1 VGCALLLAAA
11 VLSQT
16 GPVSQ
21 PPSQVQFVDAAPQA
35 GLTMMD
41 VNGGEKVKKY
51 IWESTGSGIAAIDYD
66 RDGYPDLFILNGS
79 TLEGFPQGAEPI
91 NHLYHNNHNGTF
103 TDVTARSGLGRSGWA
118 HGVCVGDYD
127 NDGYDD
133 LFVTY
138 YGAPNSLYHNN
149 GDGTFTDVTKAA
161 GLDDPRLDWG
171 SGCSFFDYD
180 RDGRLD
186 LFVGGYVD
194 TNEKTAP
201 LPGSGPNCEFKGVAV
216 YCGPRGLPFGRSFL
230 YHNEGQGKFAD
241 VSERSGIRKAPG
253 CYALSVLTAD
263 FLNRGWP
270 DLYVACDSTASLFFQ
285 NNKDGTFT
293 ERGVEAGVAYTED
306 GLEQAGMGLSA
317 GDYDGDGFL
326 DIFKT
331 NFDQDVPDLYHNE
344 GDGTFAFRTF
354 DAKLGFNLRRL
365 SWGGGFFDYDNDGCP
380 DLFIANGHVYPEL
393 ESHGHPESPYRQQN
407 ALYHNLCNGTFAEM
421 TSVAGLGF
429 KPRRSSRGVAFL
441 DYDNDG
447 RIDVAVNN
455 QNDPPSLLHNMS
467 SFPNHWVTIRLVGT
481 RSNRDGL
488 GARIQVLAGG
498 RKQIDEVRS
507 GGSYISQSDLR
518 VHFGLGQATRIDLL
532 EVRWPSGITDK
543 LEGLPVNKFLTVEE
557 GEGLI
562 DHPGVAPAS
571 ARGSRGGQSPPR

>member
-1 VGCALLLAAA
+1 
-11 VLSQT
+11 
-16 GPVSQ
+16 
-21 PPSQVQFVDAAPQA
+21 
-35 GLTMMD
+35 MD

-79 TLEGFPQGAEPI
+79 TLEGFPKGAEPI
-91 NHLYHNNHNGTF
+91 NHLYHNNRDGTF

-149 GDGTFTDVTKAA
+149 GDGTFTDVTKSA

-180 RDGRLD
+180 RDGKLD
-186 LFVGGYVD
+186 LFVAGYVD

-230 YHNEGQGKFAD
+230 YHNEGGGKFAD
-241 VSERSGIRKAPG
+241 VSERSGIRKAAA

-270 DLYVACDSTASLFFQ
+270 DLYVACDSSASLFFQ
-285 NNKDGTFT
+285 NNEDGTFT

-331 NFDQDVPDLYHNE
+331 NFDQDVPDLYRND
-344 GDGTFAFRTF
+344 GSGTFGFRTF

-393 ESHGHPESPYRQQN
+393 ESHGHPESPYRQQS
-407 ALYHNLCNGTFAEM
+407 ALYRNLCNGTFAEM
-421 TSVAGLGF
+421 TSVAGPGF
-429 KPRRSSRGVAFL
+429 ELRRSGRGVAFL

-447 RIDVAVNN
+447 RIDIAVNN
-455 QNDPPSLLHNMS
+455 QNDPPSLLHNLS
-467 SFPNHWVTIRLVGT
+467 PFVNHWVTIHTVGT

-488 GARIQVLAGG
+488 GARVQVLAAG
-498 RKQIDEVRS
+498 RKQIAEVQS
-507 GGSYISQSDLR
+507 GGSYISQNDLR
-518 VHFGLGQATRIDLL
+518 VHFGLGQATEIDQL
-532 EVRWPSGITDK
+532 EVRWPSGTTDK
-543 LEGLPVNKFLTVEE
+543 LKGLPVDKFLTVEE
-557 GEGLI
+557 GKRLN
-562 DHPGVAPAS
+562 DRP
-571 ARGSRGGQSPPR
+571 